1 MSKGEQGKTFHY
13 LKQFQLTTDTIQQI
27 TSAEAVAQADAAYN
41 YKLREKKIIR
51 LKEGKK
57 NMHSLIILIL
67 SVGIT
72 MTTIFLLI
80 IVYYKQKRALLR
92 YKLERYKALVLQE
105 NERKKHENDTGK
117 EIEDYD
123 IYKNIVYL
131 INNPVSNRRLRT
143 EDWEELRKA
152 INEVS
157 PDFDQKLSEL
167 CKMSEKDYRLCLL
180 LKVGIS
186 LSDIKEFIN
195 LTSSGVCSAR
205 NKLYGRAFGEKKHPE
220 EWDKII
226 SSL

>member
-1 MSKGEQGKTFHY
+1 
-13 LKQFQLTTDTIQQI
+13 
-27 TSAEAVAQADAAYN
+27 
-41 YKLREKKIIR
+41 
-51 LKEGKK
+51 
-57 NMHSLIILIL
+57 MHILIILIL
-67 SVGIT
+67 AVGIT

-80 IVYYKQKRALLR
+80 IIYYKQKIALLR

-226 SSL
+226 RSL